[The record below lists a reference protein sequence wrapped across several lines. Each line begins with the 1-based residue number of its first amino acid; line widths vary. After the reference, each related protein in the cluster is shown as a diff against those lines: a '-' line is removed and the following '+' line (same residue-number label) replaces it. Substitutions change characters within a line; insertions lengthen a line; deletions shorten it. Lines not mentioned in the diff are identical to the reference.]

1 MHQVDECVP
10 VEELRQL
17 ARIYRRALDAFLG

>member
-10 VEELRQL
+10 VAELRRL
-17 ARIYRRALDAFLG
+17 AEIYAAILLEFLP